1 MLIKGEESAKR
12 ENHMISFPTILL
24 RLGVA
29 LVLGAVVGFER
40 ELRYPAAGI
49 RTLALVSLGS
59 ALFTLVSAYGFLS
72 LLSIPHLTLDPT
84 RIASYI
90 VAGIGFLGGGTIF
103 LTRDKERVKGLTTA
117 ATIWVVAALGM
128 TCGAGLILEAI
139 ATTALVLIVLVL
151 LRFVEQALL
160 PRQLSSNLHHLQ
172 IEVPSVTGQFI
183 ANIYETCSRNNVSI
197 ERLNLHPAREG
208 EAIDLLC
215 RASSSGNLAKAVGE
229 LRSLPEVNAIQSN
242 IYSDN
247 T

>member
-1 MLIKGEESAKR
+1 
-12 ENHMISFPTILL
+12 MISFPTILL
-24 RLGVA
+24 RLGLA

-40 ELRYPAAGI
+40 ELKDHSAGM

-59 ALFTLVSAYGFLS
+59 ALFTIVSAYGFLD

-103 LTRDKERVKGLTTA
+103 LIHEKERVKGLTTA
-117 ATIWVVAALGM
+117 ATIWVVAALGI

-139 ATTALVLIVLVL
+139 ATTTLVLLVLVL

-160 PRQLSSNLHHLQ
+160 PHQPSSNLHHLQ

-183 ANIYETCSRNNVSI
+183 SNVYDICSRNNVSI
-197 ERLNLHPAREG
+197 ERLKLHPAQAG
-208 EAIDLLC
+208 KAIDLSC
-215 RASSSGNLAKAVGE
+215 RVSSGGTLAKVVAE
-229 LRSLPEVNAIQSN
+229 LHALPEVNAIQAN
-242 IYSDN
+242 RYGDD

>member
-1 MLIKGEESAKR
+1 
-12 ENHMISFPTILL
+12 MISFPTILL

-40 ELRYPAAGI
+40 ELKDHPAGM

-59 ALFTLVSAYGFLS
+59 ALFTIVSAYGFLS

-117 ATIWVVAALGM
+117 ATIWVVAALGI

-172 IEVPSVTGQFI
+172 IEVPSVTGQSI
-183 ANIYETCSRNNVSI
+183 ANVYDICSRNNVSI
-197 ERLNLHPAREG
+197 ERLKLHPKG
-208 EAIDLLC
+208 DGKAIDLLC
-215 RASSSGNLAKAVGE
+215 RAPGGGNLAKVVAE
-229 LRSLPEVNAIQSN
+229 IHTLPDVNAIQAN
-242 IYSDN
+242 IYNHDTEETSDAPKL
-247 T
+247 

>member
-1 MLIKGEESAKR
+1 
-12 ENHMISFPTILL
+12 MISFPTILL

-29 LVLGAVVGFER
+29 IVLGAVIGLER
-40 ELRYPAAGI
+40 ELKDHPAGM

-103 LTRDKERVKGLTTA
+103 LIHEKERVRGLTTA
-117 ATIWVVAALGM
+117 ATIWVVAALGI
-128 TCGAGLILEAI
+128 TCGAGLLLEAI
-139 ATTALVLIVLVL
+139 ATTVLVLIVLVL

-160 PRQLSSNLHHLQ
+160 PRPPSNLHHLE

-183 ANIYETCSRNNVSI
+183 ANVYDICSRNDVSI
-197 ERLNLHPAREG
+197 ARLKLHPKG
-208 EAIDLLC
+208 DGKAIDLLC
-215 RASSSGNLAKAVGE
+215 RAPGGGNLAKVVAE
-229 LRSLPEVNAIQSN
+229 IHTLPDVNAIQAN
-242 IYSDN
+242 IYNHDTEETSDAPKL
-247 T
+247 